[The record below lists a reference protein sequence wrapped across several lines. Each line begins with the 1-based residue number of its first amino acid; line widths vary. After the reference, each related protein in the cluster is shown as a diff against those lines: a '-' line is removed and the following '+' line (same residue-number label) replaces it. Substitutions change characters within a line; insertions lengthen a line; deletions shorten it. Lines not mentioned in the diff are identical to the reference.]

1 MRSTMLIC
9 LAAVL
14 GAGCAAG
21 GLVSGPFGGSAG
33 IGGFILP
40 PWVDEGEVDPEADLL
55 PAARVEGM
63 SRIAF
68 VHTSGTSPCPQVV
81 GTLNLVNAGAVDL
94 LWEGFSPSE
103 LIVVVPD
110 AGLIEPGRQVRVEVL
125 FNCDRAEDVSSFV
138 EFWFFDDF
146 GRETLRRIPIE
157 GDARPR

>member
-1 MRSTMLIC
+1 MRRTWILC

-40 PWVDEGEVDPEADLL
+40 PWVAEGEQEPEADLL

-81 GTLNLVNAGAVDL
+81 GTLSLVNAGAVDL
-94 LWEGFSPSE
+94 LWESFSPSE
-103 LIVVVPD
+103 VIEVVPD

-125 FNCDRAEDVSSFV
+125 FNCDRA
-138 EFWFFDDF
+138 
-146 GRETLRRIPIE
+146 
-157 GDARPR
+157 

>member
-1 MRSTMLIC
+1 MLVF

-14 GAGCAAG
+14 AAGCAAG
-21 GLVSGPFGGSAG
+21 GLVSGPFGGAAG

-40 PWVDEGEVDPEADLL
+40 PWADEGEQEREADLL

-81 GTLNLVNAGAVDL
+81 GTLSLVNAGTVDL
-94 LWEGFSPSE
+94 LWEAFSPSGVIE
-103 LIVVVPD
+103 IVPD
-110 AGLIEPGRQVRVEVL
+110 EGLIQPGRQLRVEVL
-125 FNCDRAEDVSSFV
+125 FNCDRAEEVSSFV